1 MSGNLLSADLRLAGR
16 LDARFFALLEALDAT
31 GSINKAAR
39 TAGLSYKGAW
49 LLLEAACNL
58 ANEPLLETA
67 TGGAGGGGT
76 QLTVA
81 ARGLLDAWRTLQDD
95 HREFLRAQEARLA
108 QLPALSGL
116 LRRMAMKTSARNQF
130 AGTVKAIELGPVSAS
145 VTIALKSGDEI
156 TATMTSAA
164 AQRLKLKK
172 GKEALALIKASAVV
186 LVTDFAGWQL
196 SARNQLAGTVSRIE
210 RGAVSSLVIL
220 TLPGGA
226 RLTASV
232 TNEGVEALDLRV
244 GAPAT
249 AVFKAYAVM
258 VAAQASA

>member
-1 MSGNLLSADLRLAGR
+1 VAADGSLLSAELRLAGR
-16 LDARFFALLEALDAT
+16 LDARFFALLQALHDT

-49 LLLEAACNL
+49 LMLESAGNLALEPLLHTERDGSRLTAAGLALLEA
-58 ANEPLLETA
+58 
-67 TGGAGGGGT
+67 
-76 QLTVA
+76 
-81 ARGLLDAWRTLQDD
+81 WRELQHD
-95 HREFLRAQEARLA
+95 HREFLRKQEARLA
-108 QLPALSGL
+108 HMPALQGL
-116 LRRMAMKTSARNQF
+116 LRRMSMKTTARNQF
-130 AGTVKAIELGPVSAS
+130 AGIVKAVQAGPVSAT

-156 TATMTSAA
+156 VATMTADAA
-164 AQRLKLKK
+164 KRLKLRK

-210 RGAVSSLVIL
+210 RGAVSSLVVL

-226 RLTASV
+226 TLTASV
-232 TNEGVEALDLRV
+232 TNEGVEALALEV
-244 GAPAT
+244 GAAAT

-258 VAAQASA
+258 VAAQP

>member
-1 MSGNLLSADLRLAGR
+1 VAEGRLLDGELRLAGR
-16 LDARFFALLEALDAT
+16 LDARFFALLQALADT
-31 GSINKAAR
+31 GSINRAAR

-49 LLLEAACNL
+49 MLLEAACNL
-58 ANEPLLETA
+58 ANEQLLETA

-76 QLTVA
+76 RLTPA
-81 ARGLLDAWRTLQDD
+81 ALSLLEAWRVLQVR
-95 HREFLRAQEARLA
+95 HRGFLQAQEAELA

-116 LRRMAMKTSARNQF
+116 LRRMSMKTTARNQF
-130 AGTVKAIELGPVSAS
+130 AGIVKAVELGPVSAS
-145 VTIALKSGDEI
+145 VSIALKSGDEI

-164 AQRLKLKK
+164 AQRLKLKT

-210 RGAVSSLVIL
+210 KGAVSSLVVL
-220 TLPGGA
+220 TLPGGTA
-226 RLTASV
+226 ITASV
-232 TNEGVEALDLRV
+232 TNEGLDALGLKV
-244 GAPAT
+244 GAAAT

-258 VAAQASA
+258 VAAQP

>member
-1 MSGNLLSADLRLAGR
+1 MSGGDLLGGELRLAGR
-16 LDARFFALLEALDAT
+16 LDARFFALLEAVERT

-39 TAGLSYKGAW
+39 TAGLSYRGAW

-76 QLTVA
+76 RLTA
-81 ARGLLDAWRTLQDD
+81 AAHGLLAAWRTLQDE

-108 QLPALSGL
+108 QLPALGGL
-116 LRRMAMKTSARNQF
+116 LRRMSMKTTARNQF
-130 AGTVKAIELGPVSAS
+130 AGTVKAVEIGPVSAS
-145 VTIALKSGDEI
+145 VTIALKSGDDI

-172 GKEALALIKASAVV
+172 GKEAIALIKASAVV

-196 SARNQLAGTVSRIE
+196 SARNQIAGTVSRIE
-210 RGAVSSLVIL
+210 RGAVSSLVVL

-226 RLTASV
+226 AITASV
-232 TNEGVEALDLRV
+232 TNEGVQALDLKV
-244 GAPAT
+244 GTPAT
-249 AVFKAYAVM
+249 AVFKAYSVM
-258 VAAQASA
+258 VAAQP